1 MTAFRIFWHKQMK
14 RFRVYADTSVFGGC
28 FDDEFADQSNMLF
41 SDIKAGRFTLVVST
55 VTLAELEKAPDRVKS
70 VLAGLPPANVEII
83 EFSDEIAS
91 LRDAYL
97 RAGILEP
104 ESSADAEHIASA
116 SVAGADFVVSWN
128 FKHIVHYE
136 RISGY
141 QAVNLMNGYKEIR
154 IYSPREVV
162 NYDEE

>member
-1 MTAFRIFWHKQMK
+1 MRGVPRPTTREATAE
-14 RFRVYADTSVFGGC
+14 GG
-28 FDDEFADQSNMLF
+28 S
-41 SDIKAGRFTLVVST
+41 RTLT
-55 VTLAELEKAPDRVKS
+55 P
-70 VLAGLPPANVEII
+70 
-83 EFSDEIAS
+83 
-91 LRDAYL
+91 L

-116 SVAGADFVVSWN
+116 PIAGVNFVVSWN

-136 RISGY
+136 RISAY
-141 QAVNLMNGYKEIR
+141 QAVNLMNGYREIR